1 MYNRA
6 TIILSAD
13 FLAETAG
20 QKGVAQYIQSDER
33 KKLTTKTTKNA
44 LPTKV
49 SFRFEGEIILE
60 TNKR

>member
-1 MYNRA
+1 M
-6 TIILSAD
+6 
-13 FLAETAG
+13 
-20 QKGVAQYIQSDER
+20 AQYIQSDER